1 MYTRASI
8 ATDMETMIMTSTSQP
23 ARHGLPKL
31 GIAVLMTFL
40 MILGAVL
47 MHTLMGHADH
57 GSAMPAMGS
66 TASTSHEMA
75 ADHHAPA
82 VEATGQH
89 AVTTSVAAATA
100 TLSAGVSDCG
110 GLCAMICSL
119 MGMACLMVLVLFA
132 VAWLRG
138 RTNRALFVVSKA
150 LAMTAVWAR
159 GVIPRRPVSLTALSI
174 IRI

>member
-1 MYTRASI
+1 MT
-8 ATDMETMIMTSTSQP
+8 MTSTSQP
-23 ARHGLPKL
+23 APHGLPKL

-47 MHTLMGHADH
+47 MHTLMGHTDH

-66 TASTSHEMA
+66 TVSTSHDMA
-75 ADHHAPA
+75 DDHHHASA
-82 VEATGQH
+82 VEAPGQH
-89 AVTTSVAAATA
+89 VAVSSVAAATP

-138 RTNRALFVVSKA
+138 RMNRALFVVSKA